1 MFEDSDFYMR
11 NEIQSI
17 KKLFKNIRD
26 ALSRYEINDI
36 RLKIYQNVEYYN
48 YYTSKKRLD
57 KKQKA
62 YLDDAI
68 NNLNELHEY
77 LLNKTKYEDNVS
89 YELNNLF
96 QNSIYYK
103 PIQIRGDFYGN
114 YVLFESNGDNTSS
127 LHEYLEK
134 INVI

>member
-1 MFEDSDFYMR
+1 MR
-11 NEIQSI
+11 NKMQSI
-17 KKLFKNIRD
+17 KKLFKDIRD

-48 YYTSKKRLD
+48 YYTSKKRLN

-68 NNLNELHEY
+68 NNLNELREY

-103 PIQIRGDFYGN
+103 PIQIRGAFYGN